1 LSQSAKVH
9 ENASAPPENPP
20 ALKPPFLTSPAGG
33 LPFKSFEAS
42 SVKSFDPPFNN
53 PEPALKS
60 AFEPAQD
67 YDGLP
72 KALIAPAKEPYGL
85 PKAIDG
91 PLSGLEAKE
100 PSEGSGK
107 APGELSELLSSVTDL
122 ASLLKIAWNWEGRS
136 FPSGALENATLEEL
150 FEAAALDDRLSFLAL
165 MDLESLPPAA
175 QKAISDDL
183 KKWSQLTRDKGT
195 AGAEPVGLRILA
207 FVSPLFQLPK
217 EDMLLG
223 VHYWWAQTDSV
234 DSQLI
239 FRQLAEEARLDESA
253 LTRYWWV
260 KALCQGFC
268 HDDFVLMGLI
278 FDHLPTS
285 IEGLIG
291 TLAAH
296 PLAEAAKEFQEQVA
310 AQPAQMPLRLGEKPA
325 LPSSALYQKLWA
337 EGLLLVRPESM
348 LHPLLMEPEALVKT
362 IGAGQRQVILPLVD
376 YMQSFL
382 VAALEAFFDPLVFDR
397 YEEDEEERANILTE
411 IGHLAFFI
419 SYKLPI
425 NALFDDYVKHKAI
438 TFAHPWRIIRNTVA
452 HNKMVSYAELNDA
465 FENYRVFYDLVRH
478 KGVWEAA

>member
-1 LSQSAKVH
+1 M
-9 ENASAPPENPP
+9 
-20 ALKPPFLTSPAGG
+20 
-33 LPFKSFEAS
+33 
-42 SVKSFDPPFNN
+42 
-53 PEPALKS
+53 
-60 AFEPAQD
+60 
-67 YDGLP
+67 
-72 KALIAPAKEPYGL
+72 
-85 PKAIDG
+85 
-91 PLSGLEAKE
+91 EAKE